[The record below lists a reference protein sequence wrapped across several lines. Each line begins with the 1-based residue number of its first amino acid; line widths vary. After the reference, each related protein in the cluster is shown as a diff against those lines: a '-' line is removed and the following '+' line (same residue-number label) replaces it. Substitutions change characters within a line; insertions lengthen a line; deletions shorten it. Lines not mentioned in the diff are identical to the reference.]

1 MARRP
6 ILHVCIGFGLVT
18 WLMACVTVPSTEPP
32 RVSIVALQPVEVTP
46 LEQTYRIRVRL
57 QNPNDHDLDVTGLSY
72 KLEVNRAPLL
82 EGVSNEAFT
91 VPRYS
96 EAVVDVSGVSTFFGF
111 IRQIQALEQQ
121 AKPEVIYKLTGKISI
136 RNRVGTLPFEYEGA
150 LTLPA
155 TRQGGTS

>member
-1 MARRP
+1 VAPRR
-6 ILHVCIGFGLVT
+6 ILHVCIGLGLVV
-18 WLMACVTVPSTEPP
+18 WLMACATVPSIESP
-32 RVSIVALQPVEVTP
+32 RVSVVALQPVEVTP

-82 EGVSNEAFT
+82 EGVSGAAFT

-136 RNRVGTLPFEYEGA
+136 RNRVGTLPFEYEGT

-155 TRQGGTS
+155 ARQSGSS